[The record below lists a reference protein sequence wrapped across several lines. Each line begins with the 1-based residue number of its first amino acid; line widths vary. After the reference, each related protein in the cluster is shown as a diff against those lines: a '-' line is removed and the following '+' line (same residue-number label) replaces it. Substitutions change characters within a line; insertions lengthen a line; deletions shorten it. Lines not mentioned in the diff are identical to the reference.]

1 MKYIPNIIT
10 TIRIILSLAILT
22 TIPLSPLFFI
32 LYFTCGLSDLLD
44 GYIARKTKSTSK
56 LGANLDGLADFI
68 FIAVILF
75 SIIPILDLPIWSLVL
90 MGSIA
95 IIRLISQIIGWLRYH
110 QLAFL
115 HTYLNK
121 ATGLGLFISPILLV
135 ILDVELTLILLL
147 TIATLSALEDL
158 YLNLKEKNLNLNNKG
173 IFFK

>member
-10 TIRIILSLAILT
+10 TTRIILSLIILT
-22 TIPLSPLFFI
+22 TIPLSPSFFI
-32 LYFTCGLSDLLD
+32 IYFICGFSDILD

-68 FIAVILF
+68 FIVVILF
-75 SIIPILDLPIWSLVL
+75 SIIPILDLPTWSLVFIGL
-90 MGSIA
+90 IA
-95 IIRLISQIIGWLRYH
+95 VIRLISQIVGWVRYH

-121 ATGLGLFISPILLV
+121 ATGLALFISPIILV
-135 ILDVELTLILLL
+135 LLDVDMTLIILL
-147 TIATLSALEDL
+147 TIAILSAMEDL
-158 YLNLKEKNLNLNNKG
+158 YLNLKDEKLNLNNKG